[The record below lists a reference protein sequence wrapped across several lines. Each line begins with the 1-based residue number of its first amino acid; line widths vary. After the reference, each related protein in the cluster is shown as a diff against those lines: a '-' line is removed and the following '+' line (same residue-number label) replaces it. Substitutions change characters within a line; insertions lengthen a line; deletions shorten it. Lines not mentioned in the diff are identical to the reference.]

1 MSPEDPSD
9 EPRPRGDN
17 ASRGELSVVGSGPDP
32 LRRNLGESIAI
43 IEDSRGEL
51 SLDRG
56 DPVADERELYLFD
69 SLSEQISEYS
79 CASCSAETNFIGCCM
94 DAM

>member
-1 MSPEDPSD
+1 MSPDEPSD
-9 EPRPRGDN
+9 DPRPRGDS
-17 ASRGELSVVGSGPDP
+17 ASRGELSDGSGPLP
-32 LRRNLGESIAI
+32 LRRIRGESIAI

-56 DPVADERELYLFD
+56 DPVADERAEYLFD
-69 SLSEQISEYS
+69 NLSEQISEYS